1 MLIIIISG
9 HVSDVKGYD
18 KTFLIQIS
26 FSIEFLIFDKKS
38 LLTKSIRFSFRLLM
52 ELKTVTDV
60 VKIFQIFQAFAANE
74 KPASCYLV
82 WSSDVFAWLMK
93 ETIPELQSNCHEMGS

>member
-1 MLIIIISG
+1 MRIQYECTQIRFKGHDRYIIFVLVLIIIISG
-9 HVSDVKGYD
+9 YVSDVKGYN

-60 VKIFQIFQAFAANE
+60 VKIFQIF
-74 KPASCYLV
+74 
-82 WSSDVFAWLMK
+82 
-93 ETIPELQSNCHEMGS
+93 